1 MRKIRKDA
9 VPRKPKSNNKRKTNS
24 KTFETMLR
32 KRQNQVLNNKKH
44 SKTLKRK
51 NQFI

>member
-9 VPRKPKSNNKRKTNS
+9 VPRKPKSNNKRKTSS
-24 KTFETMLR
+24 KTFETVLG
-32 KRQNQVLNNKKH
+32 KGQNQALNNKNH
-44 SKTLKRK
+44 NKTLGWK